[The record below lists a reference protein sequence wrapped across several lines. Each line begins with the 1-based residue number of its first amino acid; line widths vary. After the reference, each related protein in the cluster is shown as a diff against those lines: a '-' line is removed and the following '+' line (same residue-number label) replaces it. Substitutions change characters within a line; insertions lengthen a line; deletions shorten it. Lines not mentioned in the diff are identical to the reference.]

1 MIVRPGVRRAERAKT
16 QHLVARSAAKDT
28 RYGVTGGRAG
38 VRVFHGFTAK
48 PKKREN
54 QAPGSGAPV
63 VTRRL
68 PQSLTHCLTGPLLVG
83 EPAQPVSLMLENGDN
98 D

>member
-1 MIVRPGVRRAERAKT
+1 MQST
-16 QHLVARSAAKDT
+16 QDIGL
-28 RYGVTGGRAG
+28 GGRAG
-38 VRVFHGFTAK
+38 MRGFHGFSAK
-48 PKKREN
+48 RIKREN
-54 QAPGSGAPV
+54 QAPGSGASVV